1 MTGQFWKPGFDPS
14 SAVGGTLTF
23 DRGSGLRLTVL
34 DSLSKELDDDDL
46 FADPSDELTLLGVLH
61 ERSQPITI
69 TGCLLKS
76 ASRSYSGWSVS
87 KATYVGE
94 TAFLGAHIENHQDHL
109 FERANLTVDTLDSWA
124 AKHRFDYE
132 FPVDRSETRSA
143 AWSDP
148 GIHVAQT
155 QAAEVTVGTS
165 ISGNYS
171 GREVSFAQ
179 RAQLTI
185 KPTVEM
191 TFEDLRSQLVH
202 PLYNLSTLLAG
213 RPSAIEEF
221 VIYSQSIQLATRPS
235 PMPIEV
241 LYSPIYD
248 GAPTTDDH
256 TYLSHLGEM
265 DVEWQHL
272 VDRWLNISND
282 GDLGPALNIYFGTR
296 YRKGGYTET
305 RFLYLASACESI
317 HTIRNP
323 HSGAEPSEK
332 FEARVVAI
340 KSAAAESD
348 ALKHKDR
355 KWLKGKLTNEMTIT
369 GRLDELFEGSASCF
383 PPGMPSAP
391 AISDRLASTRNHI
404 AHGMSPPDTTPYG
417 GTDLFWAEQLLDL
430 LVQTVLLREL
440 GIAPDIIRE
449 AWTRSSYYAWA
460 REGFAGVSW

>member
-46 FADPSDELTLLGVLH
+46 FADPSDEPALLGVLH
-61 ERSQPITI
+61 ERSQEITI

-76 ASRSYSGWSVS
+76 APRSYSGGWSVS

-132 FPVDRSETRSA
+132 FPVDRSETHSA

-165 ISGNYS
+165 ISRNYT

-191 TFEDLRSQLVH
+191 TFKDLRSQLVH

-221 VIYSQSIQLATRPS
+221 VIYSQSIQQATPPS

-282 GDLGPALNIYFGTR
+282 GDLGPALKIYFGTR
-296 YRKGGYTET
+296 YRKVGYTET
-305 RFLYLASACESI
+305 RFLHLASVCESI
-317 HTIRNP
+317 HT
-323 HSGAEPSEK
+323 
-332 FEARVVAI
+332 
-340 KSAAAESD
+340 
-348 ALKHKDR
+348 
-355 KWLKGKLTNEMTIT
+355 KWLKGKLTNEMTIAR
-369 GRLDELFEGSASCF
+369 RLDELFEGSASCF
-383 PPGMPSAP
+383 PPGMPSVP
-391 AISDRLASTRNHI
+391 GISDRLASTRHHI
-404 AHGMSPPDTTPYG
+404 AHGMNKPDTPAYG
-417 GTDLFWAEQLLDL
+417 RTDLFWAEQLLDL

-449 AWTRSSYYAWA
+449 AWTRSSHYAWA